1 MKRLALFLFAIALA
15 GCGRPSPAG
24 VYETVGNTAA
34 DEARFKVVL
43 TLEPDGRANVAANVN
58 TGDPAKSQAMASLL
72 SLKDGRWTLEKKVI
86 TVTGARVGDGKPLT
100 YHFAV
105 HESGDLMWTENAPAR
120 FHKRK

>member
-1 MKRLALFLFAIALA
+1 MKRLAPFLFAIALA
-15 GCGRPSPAG
+15 GCSRPSPAG

-34 DEARFKVVL
+34 DEARFKMVL
-43 TLEPDGRANVAANVN
+43 TLEPGGEAKLTANANL
-58 TGDPAKSQAMASLL
+58 GDAQRSQAVASVM
-72 SLKDGRWTLEKKVI
+72 SVPSGRWTLEKNVI
-86 TVTGARVGDGKPLT
+86 TLTGTRGGDGKPVT